1 MITTGAWSEPDP
13 ADMSDTR
20 LPKDGTFCFVWG
32 ADPGPTGET
41 FLDLVACGREAAEE
55 PVLRVGGA
63 GRGG

>member
-1 MITTGAWSEPDP
+1 
-13 ADMSDTR
+13 MSDTR
-20 LPKDGTFCFVWG
+20 LPKAGTFCFVWG